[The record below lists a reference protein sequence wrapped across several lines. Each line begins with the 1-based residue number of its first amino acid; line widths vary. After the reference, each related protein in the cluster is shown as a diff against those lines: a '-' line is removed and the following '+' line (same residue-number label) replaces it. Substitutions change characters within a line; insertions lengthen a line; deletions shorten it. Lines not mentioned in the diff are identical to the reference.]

1 MVTGKYFGY
10 AGKILKVDLSSLSYV
25 IEDTPLDLIVNFM
38 GGKGFGAK
46 ILYDELKPGC
56 GSLSEDNI
64 LVVATGPLTGT
75 LMPASGHI
83 TLCTKSPLT
92 GIWLDSHSAGF
103 LGPELK
109 MAGYD
114 AIIIKGKAKK
124 PTILVIKNDKI
135 SFEDGKDLWGKYTFE
150 SQELLRQKYGRDC
163 QFMCIGP
170 AGERKARF
178 ANIVSGGRGF
188 GRGGSGAVMG
198 SKNLKAIVVKGT
210 NGINISDLDGFMRM
224 CKEAYNELAI
234 SPDTGGG
241 RPKYGTNSI
250 YSFMIEAGAHPV
262 KNFQTGVF
270 EEVKECNEDV
280 LDRKYYKRNIACF
293 SCPINCSKASR
304 VDNGKYKGKFTEGP
318 EYENMWSLGAQCGN
332 SNIGAII
339 YAEHLC
345 DEYGVDAISA
355 GNVIGFTMECF
366 EKGIL
371 SEKQIGFRAN
381 FGNDE
386 AIIKFIEM
394 MGKGE
399 GIGELM
405 SQGVR
410 QMAKELGKG
419 TEKFAMHV
427 KGMEIP
433 AYDPRGAFGMGL
445 AYATSDRGA
454 CHLRAWTIGAE
465 ILDTQDR
472 MDPFATEFKAELVK
486 NQQDFYAVIQSA
498 VVCLFLNFGLS
509 QRHITRSLQTLTG
522 IKEWKTTED
531 ILKIGE
537 RIYNLTRLFSMREG
551 ISRKDDTLPERLLK
565 EPVSEGPTKG
575 VVVDLDTMLKEY
587 YLVRHWDEEGRP
599 TKEKLAELGLD
610 RWGLGK

>member
-1 MVTGKYFGY
+1 MSNKKYFGY
-10 AGKILKVDLSSLSYV
+10 AGKILTVDLSSSAYV
-25 IEDTPLDLIVNFM
+25 VEDTPFDLIVNFM

-56 GSLSEDNI
+56 DPLSEENI
-64 LVVATGPLTGT
+64 MVVATGPLTGT
-75 LMPASGHI
+75 LMPASGHV
-83 TLCTKSPLT
+83 TLSTKSPLT

-109 MAGYD
+109 MAGFD

-124 PTILVIKNDKI
+124 PTVLVIKDDGV
-135 SFEDGKDLWGKYTFE
+135 SFEDGRDLWGKFTFE
-150 SQELLRQKYGRDC
+150 SQELLRQKYGENC

-198 SKNLKAIVVKGT
+198 SKNLKAVVVKGT
-210 NGINISDLDGFMRM
+210 RGIGIYDLDGFMRM
-224 CKEAYNELAI
+224 CTEAYNELTV

-270 EEVKECNEDV
+270 EAVKECNEDV
-280 LDRKYYKRNIACF
+280 LDKKYYKRHIACF

-304 VDNGKYKGKFTEGP
+304 VDDGKYKGKFTEGP

-332 SNIGAII
+332 SNIGSII
-339 YAEHLC
+339 YGENLC
-345 DEYGVDAISA
+345 DEYGLDAIST

-371 SEKQIGFRAN
+371 SEKQIGFPTN
-381 FGNDE
+381 FGNDD
-386 AIIKFIEM
+386 AIIKLIEM
-394 MGKGE
+394 MAKGE
-399 GIGELM
+399 GVGELM

-410 QMAKELGKG
+410 QMSKELGKG

-454 CHLRAWTIGAE
+454 CHLRAWTLGAE
-465 ILDTQDR
+465 ILDVRER

-486 NQQDFYAVIQSA
+486 SQQDFYAVIQSA
-498 VVCLFLNFGLS
+498 VVCLFLNFGLT
-509 QRHITRSLQTLTG
+509 QRQITRCLQSLTG

-551 ISRKDDTLPERLLK
+551 ISAKDDTLPERLLR
-565 EPVSEGPTKG
+565 EPTKEGPTKG

-587 YLVRHWDEEGRP
+587 YLIRHWDGEGRP
-599 TKEKLAELGLD
+599 TKEKLTELGLD
-610 RWGLGK
+610 KYKV

>member
-1 MVTGKYFGY
+1 
-10 AGKILKVDLSSLSYV
+10 
-25 IEDTPLDLIVNFM
+25 
-38 GGKGFGAK
+38 
-46 ILYDELKPGC
+46 
-56 GSLSEDNI
+56 
-64 LVVATGPLTGT
+64 
-75 LMPASGHI
+75 
-83 TLCTKSPLT
+83 
-92 GIWLDSHSAGF
+92 
-103 LGPELK
+103 

-124 PTILVIKNDKI
+124 PTVLVVKDDKI
-135 SFEDGKDLWGKYTFE
+135 SFEDGKDLWGKLIFE
-150 SQELLRQKYGRDC
+150 SQELLRQKYGENC

-224 CKEAYNELAI
+224 CREMYSELLL

-250 YSFMIEAGAHPV
+250 YSFMIEAGAHPI
-262 KNFQTGVF
+262 KNFQTGIF

-280 LDRKYYKRNIACF
+280 LATNYYKRHIACF

-304 VDNGKYKGKFTEGP
+304 VDDGKYKGKFTEGP

-339 YAEHLC
+339 YGEHLC

-371 SEKQIGFRAN
+371 SERDIGFPAN

-394 MGKGE
+394 MAKGE

-410 QMAKELGKG
+410 QMSKELGKG
-419 TEKFAMHV
+419 SEKFAMHV
-427 KGMEIP
+427 KGLELP
-433 AYDPRGAFGMGL
+433 AYDPRGTFGMGL

-486 NQQDFYAVIQSA
+486 NQQDYFAVIQSA

-522 IKEWKTTED
+522 IEEWNTTED

-575 VVVDLDTMLKEY
+575 VVVDLDTMLDEY
-587 YLVRHWDEEGRP
+587 YLVRHWDDEGRP
-599 TKEKLAELGLD
+599 TKEKLTELGLD
-610 RWGLGK
+610 KW

>member
-10 AGKILKVDLSSLSYV
+10 AGKILTVDLSSSDYV
-25 IEDTPLDLIVNFM
+25 VKDTPYDLIVNFL

-46 ILYDELKPGC
+46 ILYEELKAGC
-56 GSLSEDNI
+56 DPLSEDNI
-64 LVVATGPLTGT
+64 IVVATGPLTGT

-124 PTILVIKNDKI
+124 PTVLVIKDDKV
-135 SFEDGKDLWGKYTFE
+135 SFEDGGDLWGKLTFE
-150 SQELLRQKYGRDC
+150 TQDLLRRKYGEDC
-163 QFMCIGP
+163 QFMTIGP

-198 SKNLKAIVVKGT
+198 AKNLKAVVVKGT
-210 NGINISDLDGFMRM
+210 NSIQMYDLDGFMRM
-224 CKEAYNELAI
+224 CREMYSELLL

-250 YSFMIEAGAHPV
+250 YSFMIEAGAHPI
-262 KNFQTGVF
+262 KNFQTGIF

-280 LDRKYYKRNIACF
+280 LATNYYKRHIACF

-304 VDNGKYKGKFTEGP
+304 VDDGKYKGKFTEGP

-339 YAEHLC
+339 YGEHLC

-371 SEKQIGFRAN
+371 SEKDIGFPAN

-394 MGKGE
+394 MTKGK

-410 QMAKELGKG
+410 RMAKELGKG

-427 KGMEIP
+427 KGMEMP
-433 AYDPRGAFGMGL
+433 AYDPRGTFGMGL

-472 MDPFATEFKAELVK
+472 LDPFATEFKAELVK
-486 NQQDFYAVIQSA
+486 NQQDYFAVIQSA

-509 QRHITRSLQTLTG
+509 QRHITQSLQTLTG

-575 VVVDLDTMLKEY
+575 VVVDLDTMLDEY
-587 YLVRHWDEEGRP
+587 YLVRHWDDEGRP
-599 TKEKLAELGLD
+599 TKEKLAELGLE
-610 RWGLGK
+610 KYAV

>member
-1 MVTGKYFGY
+1 MTTGKYFGY
-10 AGKILKVDLSSLSYV
+10 AGKMLTVDLTSSRYS
-25 IEDTPLDLIVNFM
+25 IEDTPFALVANFL

-46 ILYDELKPGC
+46 ILYDGLKPGLDP
-56 GSLSEDNI
+56 LSEENMI
-64 LVVATGPLTGT
+64 VVATGPLTGT
-75 LMPASGHI
+75 LMPASGHM

-92 GIWLDSHSAGF
+92 GIWLDSHCAGF
-103 LGPELK
+103 FGPELK
-109 MAGYD
+109 MAGFD
-114 AIIIKGKAKK
+114 ALIIKGKAKK
-124 PTILVIKNDKI
+124 PTILVIKDNKI
-135 SFEDGKDLWGKYTFE
+135 SFEDGKDLWGKYTFD
-150 SQELLRQKYGRDC
+150 SQELLRQKYGKDC

-198 SKNLKAIVVKGT
+198 SKNLKAIVLQGT
-210 NGINISDLDGFMRM
+210 NGIQISDTDGFMRM
-224 CKEAYNELAI
+224 CREMYSEIYL

-250 YSFMIEAGAHPV
+250 YSFMVEAGAHPI
-262 KNFQTGVF
+262 KNFQTAVF

-280 LDRKYYKRNIACF
+280 LDRKYYKRHIGCF

-304 VDNGKYKGKFTEGP
+304 VDDGKYKGKFTEGP

-339 YAEHLC
+339 YGEHLC
-345 DEYGVDAISA
+345 DQYGLDSISA

-371 SEKQIGFRAN
+371 SEKEIGFPAN

-394 MGKGE
+394 MGKVE

-405 SQGVR
+405 SRGVR
-410 QMAKELGKG
+410 HMSEELGRG

-427 KGMEIP
+427 KGLELP
-433 AYDPRGAFGMGL
+433 AYDPRGTFGMGL

-454 CHLRAWTIGAE
+454 CHLRSWTIGAE
-465 ILDTQDR
+465 ILDTQER

-486 NQQDFYAVIQSA
+486 NQQDYFAVIQSA

-509 QRHITRSLQTLTG
+509 QRHITRSIQALTG
-522 IKEWKTTED
+522 IEEWKTTED

-537 RIYNLTRLFSMREG
+537 RIYNLTRLFSLREG

-565 EPVSEGPTKG
+565 EPVKEGPTKG
-575 VVVDLDTMLKEY
+575 IVVDLDPMLDEY

-599 TKEKLAELGLD
+599 TKGKLAELGLD
-610 RWGLGK
+610 K

>member
-1 MVTGKYFGY
+1 MDRDEYFGY
-10 AGKILKVDLSSLSYV
+10 AGKILTVDLGSSAYV
-25 IEDTPLDLIVNFM
+25 IKPTPYDMVVNFL

-46 ILYDELKPGC
+46 ILYEELKPGWDP
-56 GSLSEDNI
+56 LSEDNI

-75 LMPASGHI
+75 LMPATGHA

-92 GIWLDSHSAGF
+92 GIWLDSHCAGF
-103 LGPELK
+103 LGPEIK

-124 PTILVIKNDKI
+124 PTVLVIKDGKV
-135 SFEDGKDLWGKYTFE
+135 SFEDARYLWGKLIFE
-150 SQELLRQKYGRDC
+150 TQDLLRQKYGEDC
-163 QFMCIGP
+163 QFMTIGP

-210 NGINISDLDGFMRM
+210 KGIRIYDLDGFTKICR
-224 CKEAYNELAI
+224 ESYSELVL

-250 YSFMIEAGAHPV
+250 YSFMIEAGTHPV
-262 KNFQTGVF
+262 KNFQTGIF

-280 LDRKYYKRNIACF
+280 LDKKYYKRHIACF

-304 VDNGKYKGKFTEGP
+304 VDDGKYKGKFTEGP

-339 YAEHLC
+339 YGEHLC
-345 DEYGVDAISA
+345 DEYGLDAISA

-371 SEKQIGFRAN
+371 SEKDIGFPAN

-394 MGKGE
+394 MAKKE

-410 QMAKELGKG
+410 QMAKELGRG

-427 KGMEIP
+427 KGMEMP

-454 CHLRAWTIGAE
+454 CHLRAWTLGAE

-486 NQQDFYAVIQSA
+486 NQQDYFAVIQSA
-498 VVCLFLNFGLS
+498 VVCLFLNFGIS
-509 QRHITRSLQTLTG
+509 QRQITRSIQALTG
-522 IKEWKTTED
+522 IKEWKTGED
-531 ILKIGE
+531 ILRIGE

-551 ISRKDDTLPERLLK
+551 ISGKDDRLPERLLK
-565 EPVSEGPTKG
+565 EPVQEGPTKG
-575 VVVDLDTMLKEY
+575 VVVDLDTMLEEY
-587 YLVRHWDEEGRP
+587 YLVRHWDAEGRP
-599 TKEKLAELGLD
+599 TKEKLAQLGLE
-610 RWGLGK
+610 KYVV

>member
-10 AGKILKVDLSSLSYV
+10 AGRILKVDLSSLSYV

-83 TLCTKSPLT
+83 TLSTKSPLT

-198 SKNLKAIVVKGT
+198 AKNLKAVVVKGT
-210 NGINISDLDGFMRM
+210 NSIQVYDLDGFTRM
-224 CKEAYNELAI
+224 CKESYNELSV

-250 YSFMIEAGAHPV
+250 YSFMIEAGTHPV
-262 KNFQTGVF
+262 KNFQTGIF

-280 LDRKYYKRNIACF
+280 LATNYYKRHIACF

-304 VDNGKYKGKFTEGP
+304 VDDGKYKGKFTEGP

-339 YAEHLC
+339 YAEHLS
-345 DEYGVDAISA
+345 DEYGLDAISA

-610 RWGLGK
+610 KWGLGK